1 MEKDMKKEIK
11 KIVTSK
17 EIFQGGFFML

>member
-1 MEKDMKKEIK
+1 MGKDMKKEIK

>member
-17 EIFQGGFFML
+17 EFFQGGFFMP